1 MTCLF
6 QSVLLSLFSPRDVFC
21 ICPCGDSS
29 VPKINPGSYP
39 RKARTS
45 PLLFPYSFEI
55 FLMFSQPGMW
65 LLFMLTYSGQFFH
78 VFWCQF
84 WEHWTKLFKTLN
96 VSTTVL
102 GDPVND
108 RFTITSSIPKVD
120 VPNFSLAYRSL
131 LIRCEKSFAPFLV
144 ALYQKY
150 HMVSILMMMMSK
162 CKGCLGFLQSD
173 LSISELLV
181 LNGDIFL
188 WQLLRR
194 DPMLI
199 QQQFQL
205 HRDQQ
210 LLGALVGLRT

>member
-1 MTCLF
+1 MPMCRF
-6 QSVLLSLFSPRDVFC
+6 QCTKDKPTA
-21 ICPCGDSS
+21 CG
-29 VPKINPGSYP
+29 YP

-65 LLFMLTYSGQFFH
+65 LLFMLTYSGQSFH

-84 WEHWTKLFKTLN
+84 WEHRTKLFKALN

-120 VPNFSLAYRSL
+120 LPSFSLAYRSL
-131 LIRCEKSFAPFLV
+131 VIRCEKSFAPFLV

-150 HMVSILMMMMSK
+150 HMVSILMMMISK
-162 CKGCLGFLQSD
+162 CKGCLGFFAKWPKHIWATGAECWHFLVVASGPNVD
-173 LSISELLV
+173 TTTIST
-181 LNGDIFL
+181 
-188 WQLLRR
+188 W
-194 DPMLI
+194 
-199 QQQFQL
+199 
-205 HRDQQ
+205 
-210 LLGALVGLRT
+210 